1 MFNNYDTSEQQP
13 GKVIGSFLQEKD
25 TDFKNGVIS
34 LMEGFRASYSM
45 DACDDFMKIMKNDTL
60 NEQYKD
66 ALLGDILNEGFEDPY
81 LAMVPDK
88 LEQLYENTRTNI
100 IEESYGVSTMSPIV
114 AYSLPILKK
123 TFLQCNAKDIVMSE
137 VASKPLIKIAFERKF
152 LRDKKGGKH
161 YIPEVFYNDEYKK
174 LSQMAKGKPVNSEW
188 HNQPMQDLQLLTL
201 SGGTLEARDEFAL
214 DLHICALK
222 MQINGQEHIE
232 EVDIKPDE
240 WYPKT
245 GSSLPM
251 QDLPLLTLS
260 GGTLEARD
268 EFALDFHISALKMEI
283 NGQEHIEEV
292 DIKPD
297 LGANNSFV
305 FRVSAEKD
313 GHKVEEIISGSV
325 DFYHG
330 TVSIS
335 STGQAIK
342 AVKFGGHLSNQ
353 NNVESLDLGRERET
367 KHWHIGEGER
377 LNSGFTIEKIKD
389 MKAMLN
395 IDVVPEIISDMSTVL
410 TQFEDSTVMSFVRD
424 SLERWKDKKQLPWGY
439 TEGFVETAK
448 FNCIPDHGMLTQSD
462 WIEKELKFR
471 IDRLIGKLKTKLKT
485 QDIMFTIF
493 AHPNNIELL
502 SPSVKWVFDENTRVG
517 GVQLDYRFGVMT
529 TNRCRVHVVSSLK
542 VDESEGLRIIAQP
555 TTAEHITF
563 KHYKYSLNIENNYRN
578 SQTPLTPNIMATHRH
593 KQIEVLPVQAQLILE
608 GVDFGIDSKA
618 GRVR

>member
-1 MFNNYDTSEQQP
+1 MFNNYDMDGQA
-13 GKVIGSFLQEKD
+13 GRVIGSFVQEKD
-25 TDFKNGVIS
+25 TDFKNGVLS
-34 LMEGFRASYSM
+34 LMEGFRAAYSM

-60 NEQYKD
+60 NEQYKEG
-66 ALLGDILNEGFEDPY
+66 LIGDILAEGFEDPY
-81 LAMVPDK
+81 LAMMPEK
-88 LEQLYENTRTNI
+88 LEQLYENSRTNI

-114 AYSLPILKK
+114 SYSLPILKK
-123 TFLQCNAKDIVMSE
+123 SFLQCNAKDIVMTE
-137 VASKPLIKIAFERKF
+137 VASKPVVKIAFERKF
-152 LRDKKGGKH
+152 LRDKKGAKY

-174 LSQMAKGKPVNSEW
+174 VSQLAKGKE
-188 HNQPMQDLQLLTL
+188 
-201 SGGTLEARDEFAL
+201 
-214 DLHICALK
+214 
-222 MQINGQEHIE
+222 INGDWHTQ
-232 EVDIKPDE
+232 
-240 WYPKT
+240 
-245 GSSLPM
+245 PM

-260 GGTLEARD
+260 GGTIEARD

-305 FRVSAEKD
+305 YRVSAEKD
-313 GHKVEEIISGSV
+313 GHKAEEILSGSV

-335 STGQAIK
+335 STGKAIK

-395 IDVVPEIISDMSTVL
+395 IDVVPEIIADMSTVL
-410 TQFEDSTVMSFVRD
+410 TQFEDSTVLSFVKE

-439 TEGFVETAK
+439 SEGFVETAK
-448 FNCIPDHGMLTQSD
+448 FNCVPDHGMLTQSD

-471 IDRLIGKLKTKLKT
+471 IDRLVGKLKTKLKT
-485 QDIMFTIF
+485 QDIMFTLF

-502 SPSVKWVFDENTRVG
+502 SSSVNWLFDEATKVG

-529 TNRCRVHVVSSLK
+529 TNRCRIHVVSSLK
-542 VDESEGLRIIAQP
+542 VDEAEGLRIIAQP

-578 SQTPLTPNIMATHRH
+578 AQTPLTPNIMATHRH
-593 KQIEVLPVQAQLILE
+593 MTKEVLPVQAQLILQ
-608 GVDFGIDSKA
+608 GVDFGIDARPGKA
-618 GRVR
+618 R

>member
-1 MFNNYDTSEQQP
+1 MFNNYDMDGQA
-13 GKVIGSFLQEKD
+13 GRVIGSFVQEKD
-25 TDFKNGVIS
+25 TDFKNGVLS
-34 LMEGFRASYSM
+34 LMEGFRAAYSM

-60 NEQYKD
+60 NEQYKEG
-66 ALLGDILNEGFEDPY
+66 LIGDILAEGFEDPY
-81 LAMVPDK
+81 LAMMPEK
-88 LEQLYENTRTNI
+88 LEQLYENSRTNI

-114 AYSLPILKK
+114 SYSLPILKK
-123 TFLQCNAKDIVMSE
+123 SFLQCNAKDIVMTE
-137 VASKPLIKIAFERKF
+137 VASKPVVKIAFERKF
-152 LRDKKGGKH
+152 LRDKKGAKY

-174 LSQMAKGKPVNSEW
+174 VSQLAKGKE
-188 HNQPMQDLQLLTL
+188 
-201 SGGTLEARDEFAL
+201 
-214 DLHICALK
+214 
-222 MQINGQEHIE
+222 INGDWHTQ
-232 EVDIKPDE
+232 
-240 WYPKT
+240 
-245 GSSLPM
+245 PM

-260 GGTLEARD
+260 GGTIEARD
-268 EFALDFHISALKMEI
+268 EFALDFHICALKMQI
-283 NGQEHIEEV
+283 NEQEHIEEV

-305 FRVSAEKD
+305 YRVSAEKD
-313 GHKVEEIISGSV
+313 GHKVEEILSGSV

-335 STGQAIK
+335 STGKAIK

-395 IDVVPEIISDMSTVL
+395 IDVVPEIIADMSTVL
-410 TQFEDSTVMSFVRD
+410 TQFEDSTVLSFVKE

-439 TEGFVETAK
+439 SEGFVETAK
-448 FNCIPDHGMLTQSD
+448 FNCVPDHGMLTQSD

-471 IDRLIGKLKTKLKT
+471 IDRLVGKLKTKLKT
-485 QDIMFTIF
+485 QDIMFTLF

-502 SPSVKWVFDENTRVG
+502 SSSVNWLFDEATKVG

-529 TNRCRVHVVSSLK
+529 TNRCRIHVVSSLK
-542 VDESEGLRIIAQP
+542 VDEAEGLRIIAQP

-578 SQTPLTPNIMATHRH
+578 AQTPLTPNIMATHRH
-593 KQIEVLPVQAQLILE
+593 MTKEVLPVQAQLILQ
-608 GVDFGIDSKA
+608 GVDFGIDARPGKA
-618 GRVR
+618 R

>member
-1 MFNNYDTSEQQP
+1 MFNNYDMDGQQA
-13 GKVIGSFLQEKD
+13 GRVIGSFVQEKD
-25 TDFKNGVIS
+25 TDFKNGVLS
-34 LMEGFRASYSM
+34 LMEGFRAAYSM

-60 NEQYKD
+60 NEQYKEG
-66 ALLGDILNEGFEDPY
+66 LIGDILAEGFEDPY
-81 LAMVPDK
+81 LAMMPEK
-88 LEQLYENTRTNI
+88 LEQLYENSRTNI

-123 TFLQCNAKDIVMSE
+123 TFLQCNAKDIVMTE
-137 VASKPLIKIAFERKF
+137 VASKPVVKIAFERKF
-152 LRDKKGGKH
+152 LRDKKGAKY

-174 LSQMAKGKPVNSEW
+174 VSQMAKGKEINSDW
-188 HNQPMQDLQLLTL
+188 HNQPMQDLNLLTL

-222 MQINGQEHIE
+222 IMINE
-232 EVDIKPDE
+232 
-240 WYPKT
+240 
-245 GSSLPM
+245 
-251 QDLPLLTLS
+251 
-260 GGTLEARD
+260 
-268 EFALDFHISALKMEI
+268 
-283 NGQEHIEEV
+283 QEHIEEV

-305 FRVSAEKD
+305 YRVIAEKD
-313 GHKVEEIISGSV
+313 GHKVEEILSGSV
-325 DFYHG
+325 DFYKG

-335 STGQAIK
+335 STGTAIK

-395 IDVVPEIISDMSTVL
+395 IDVVPEIIADMSTVL
-410 TQFEDSTVMSFVRD
+410 TQFEDSSVLSFVKE

-448 FNCIPDHGMLTQSD
+448 FNCVPEHGMLTQSD

-471 IDRLIGKLKTKLKT
+471 IDRLVGKLKTKLKT
-485 QDIMFTIF
+485 QDIMFTLF

-502 SPSVKWVFDENTRVG
+502 SPSVNWVFDEATKIG

-529 TNRCRVHVVSSLK
+529 TNRCRIHVVSSLK
-542 VDESEGLRIIAQP
+542 VDEAEGLRLIAQP

-578 SQTPLTPNIMATHRH
+578 AQTPLTPNIMATHRH
-593 KQIEVLPVQAQLILE
+593 MTKEVLPVQAQLILE
-608 GVDFGIDSKA
+608 GVDFGIDSKEA
-618 GRVR
+618 FRRR

>member
-1 MFNNYDTSEQQP
+1 MFNNYDMDGQA
-13 GKVIGSFLQEKD
+13 GRVIGSFVQEKD
-25 TDFKNGVIS
+25 TDFKNGVLS
-34 LMEGFRASYSM
+34 LMEGFRAAYSM

-60 NEQYKD
+60 NEQYKEG
-66 ALLGDILNEGFEDPY
+66 LIGDILAEGFEDPY
-81 LAMVPDK
+81 LAMMPEK
-88 LEQLYENTRTNI
+88 LEQLYENSRTNI

-123 TFLQCNAKDIVMSE
+123 SFLQCNAKDIVMTE
-137 VASKPLIKIAFERKF
+137 VASKPVVKIAFERKF
-152 LRDKKGGKH
+152 LRDKKGAKY

-174 LSQMAKGKPVNSEW
+174 VSQLAKGKEINGDW
-188 HNQPMQDLQLLTL
+188 HTQPMQDLPLLTL
-201 SGGTLEARDEFAL
+201 SGGTIEARDEFAL
-214 DLHICALK
+214 DFHICALK

-232 EVDIKPDE
+232 EVDIKPD
-240 WYPKT
+240 
-245 GSSLPM
+245 
-251 QDLPLLTLS
+251 
-260 GGTLEARD
+260 
-268 EFALDFHISALKMEI
+268 
-283 NGQEHIEEV
+283 
-292 DIKPD
+292 

-305 FRVSAEKD
+305 YRVSAEKD
-313 GHKVEEIISGSV
+313 GHKAEEILSGSV

-335 STGQAIK
+335 STGKAIK

-395 IDVVPEIISDMSTVL
+395 IDVVPEIIADMSTVL
-410 TQFEDSTVMSFVRD
+410 TQFEDSTVLSFVKD

-439 TEGFVETAK
+439 SEGFVETAK
-448 FNCIPDHGMLTQSD
+448 FNCVPEHGMLTQSD

-471 IDRLIGKLKTKLKT
+471 IDRLVGKLKTKLKT
-485 QDIMFTIF
+485 QDIMFTLF

-502 SPSVKWVFDENTRVG
+502 SPSVNWLFDEATKVG

-529 TNRCRVHVVSSLK
+529 TNRCRIHVVSSLK
-542 VDESEGLRIIAQP
+542 VDEAEGLRIIAQP

-578 SQTPLTPNIMATHRH
+578 AQTPLTPNIMATHRH
-593 KQIEVLPVQAQLILE
+593 MTKEVLPVQAQLILE
-608 GVDFGIDSKA
+608 GVDFGIDARPSRA
-618 GRVR
+618 R

>member
-1 MFNNYDTSEQQP
+1 MFNNYDMDGQQA
-13 GKVIGSFLQEKD
+13 GRVIGSFVQEKD
-25 TDFKNGVIS
+25 TDFKNGVLS
-34 LMEGFRASYSM
+34 LMEGFRAAYSM

-60 NEQYKD
+60 NEQYKEG
-66 ALLGDILNEGFEDPY
+66 LIGDILAEGFEDPY
-81 LAMVPDK
+81 LAMMPEK
-88 LEQLYENTRTNI
+88 LEQLYENSRTNI

-123 TFLQCNAKDIVMSE
+123 TFLQCNAKDIVMTE
-137 VASKPLIKIAFERKF
+137 VASKPVVKIAFERKF
-152 LRDKKGGKH
+152 LRDKKGAKY

-174 LSQMAKGKPVNSEW
+174 VSQMAKGKEINSDW
-188 HNQPMQDLQLLTL
+188 HNQPMQDLNLLTL

-222 MQINGQEHIE
+222 MMINE
-232 EVDIKPDE
+232 
-240 WYPKT
+240 
-245 GSSLPM
+245 
-251 QDLPLLTLS
+251 
-260 GGTLEARD
+260 
-268 EFALDFHISALKMEI
+268 
-283 NGQEHIEEV
+283 QEHIEEV

-305 FRVSAEKD
+305 YRVIVEKD
-313 GHKVEEIISGSV
+313 GHKVEEILSGSV
-325 DFYHG
+325 DFYKG

-335 STGQAIK
+335 STGTAIK

-395 IDVVPEIISDMSTVL
+395 IDVVPEIIADMSTVL
-410 TQFEDSTVMSFVRD
+410 TQFEDSSVLSFVKE

-448 FNCIPDHGMLTQSD
+448 FNCVPEHGMLTQSD

-471 IDRLIGKLKTKLKT
+471 IDRLVGKLKTKLKT
-485 QDIMFTIF
+485 QDIMFTLF

-502 SPSVKWVFDENTRVG
+502 SPSVNWVFDEATKIG

-529 TNRCRVHVVSSLK
+529 TNRCRIHVVSSLK
-542 VDESEGLRIIAQP
+542 VDEAEGLRLIAQP

-578 SQTPLTPNIMATHRH
+578 AQTPLTPNIMATHRH
-593 KQIEVLPVQAQLILE
+593 MTKEVLPVQAQLILE
-608 GVDFGIDSKA
+608 GVDFGIDSKEA
-618 GRVR
+618 FRRR

>member
-1 MFNNYDTSEQQP
+1 MFNNYDMDGQQA
-13 GKVIGSFLQEKD
+13 GRVIGSFVQEKD
-25 TDFKNGVIS
+25 TDFKNGVLS
-34 LMEGFRASYSM
+34 LMEGFRAAYSM

-60 NEQYKD
+60 NEQYKEG
-66 ALLGDILNEGFEDPY
+66 LIGDILAEGFEDPY
-81 LAMVPDK
+81 LAMMPEK
-88 LEQLYENTRTNI
+88 LEQLYENSRTNI

-123 TFLQCNAKDIVMSE
+123 TFLQCNAKDIVMTE
-137 VASKPLIKIAFERKF
+137 VASKPVVKIAFERKF
-152 LRDKKGGKH
+152 LRDKKGAKY

-174 LSQMAKGKPVNSEW
+174 VSQMAKGKEINSEW
-188 HNQPMQDLQLLTL
+188 HNQPMQDLNLLTL

-222 MQINGQEHIE
+222 IMINE
-232 EVDIKPDE
+232 
-240 WYPKT
+240 
-245 GSSLPM
+245 
-251 QDLPLLTLS
+251 
-260 GGTLEARD
+260 
-268 EFALDFHISALKMEI
+268 
-283 NGQEHIEEV
+283 QEHIEEV

-305 FRVSAEKD
+305 YRVIVEKD
-313 GHKVEEIISGSV
+313 GHKVEEILSGSV
-325 DFYHG
+325 DFYKG

-335 STGQAIK
+335 STGTAIK

-395 IDVVPEIISDMSTVL
+395 IDVVPEIIADMSTVL
-410 TQFEDSTVMSFVRD
+410 TQFEDSSVLSFVKE

-448 FNCIPDHGMLTQSD
+448 FNCVPEHGMLTQSD

-471 IDRLIGKLKTKLKT
+471 IDRLVGKLKTKLKT
-485 QDIMFTIF
+485 QDIMFTLF

-502 SPSVKWVFDENTRVG
+502 SPSVNWVFDEATKIG

-529 TNRCRVHVVSSLK
+529 TNRCRIHVVSSLK
-542 VDESEGLRIIAQP
+542 VDEAEGLRLIAQP

-578 SQTPLTPNIMATHRH
+578 AQTPLTPNIMATHRH
-593 KQIEVLPVQAQLILE
+593 MTKEVLPVQAQLILE
-608 GVDFGIDSKA
+608 GVDFGIDSKEA
-618 GRVR
+618 FRRR

>member
-1 MFNNYDTSEQQP
+1 MFNNYDMDGQA
-13 GKVIGSFLQEKD
+13 GRVIGSFVQEKD
-25 TDFKNGVIS
+25 TDFKNGVLS
-34 LMEGFRASYSM
+34 LMEGFRAAYSM

-60 NEQYKD
+60 NEQYKEG
-66 ALLGDILNEGFEDPY
+66 LIGDILAEGFEDPY
-81 LAMVPDK
+81 LAMMPEK
-88 LEQLYENTRTNI
+88 LEQLYENSRTNI

-123 TFLQCNAKDIVMSE
+123 SFLQCNAKDIVMTE
-137 VASKPLIKIAFERKF
+137 VASKPVVKIAFERKF
-152 LRDKKGGKH
+152 LRDKKGAKY

-174 LSQMAKGKPVNSEW
+174 VSQLAKGKE
-188 HNQPMQDLQLLTL
+188 
-201 SGGTLEARDEFAL
+201 
-214 DLHICALK
+214 
-222 MQINGQEHIE
+222 INGDWHTQ
-232 EVDIKPDE
+232 
-240 WYPKT
+240 
-245 GSSLPM
+245 PM

-260 GGTLEARD
+260 GGTIEARD

-283 NGQEHIEEV
+283 NEQEHIEEV

-305 FRVSAEKD
+305 YRVSAEKD

-335 STGQAIK
+335 STGKAIK

-395 IDVVPEIISDMSTVL
+395 IDVVPEIIADMSTVL
-410 TQFEDSTVMSFVRD
+410 TQFEDSTVLSFVKE

-439 TEGFVETAK
+439 SEGFVETAK
-448 FNCIPDHGMLTQSD
+448 FNCVPDHGMLTQSD

-471 IDRLIGKLKTKLKT
+471 IDRLVGKLKTKLKT
-485 QDIMFTIF
+485 QDIMFTLF

-502 SPSVKWVFDENTRVG
+502 SPSVNWLFDEATKVG

-529 TNRCRVHVVSSLK
+529 TNRCRIHVVSSLK
-542 VDESEGLRIIAQP
+542 VDEAEGLRIIAQP

-578 SQTPLTPNIMATHRH
+578 AQTPLTPNIMATHRH
-593 KQIEVLPVQAQLILE
+593 MTKEVLPVQAQLILE
-608 GVDFGIDSKA
+608 GVDFGIDARPSRA
-618 GRVR
+618 R

>member
-1 MFNNYDTSEQQP
+1 MFNNYDMDGQA
-13 GKVIGSFLQEKD
+13 GRVIGSFVQEKD
-25 TDFKNGVIS
+25 TDFKNGVLS
-34 LMEGFRASYSM
+34 LMEGFRAAYSM

-60 NEQYKD
+60 NEQYKEG
-66 ALLGDILNEGFEDPY
+66 LIGDILAEGFEDPY
-81 LAMVPDK
+81 LAMMPEK
-88 LEQLYENTRTNI
+88 LEQLYENSRTNI

-123 TFLQCNAKDIVMSE
+123 SFLQCNAKDIVMTE
-137 VASKPLIKIAFERKF
+137 VASKPVVKIAFERKF
-152 LRDKKGGKH
+152 LRDKKGAKY

-174 LSQMAKGKPVNSEW
+174 VSQLAKGKEINSEW
-188 HNQPMQDLQLLTL
+188 HTQPMQDLPLLTL
-201 SGGTLEARDEFAL
+201 SGGTIEARDEFAL
-214 DLHICALK
+214 DFHICALK

-232 EVDIKPDE
+232 EVDIKPD
-240 WYPKT
+240 
-245 GSSLPM
+245 
-251 QDLPLLTLS
+251 
-260 GGTLEARD
+260 
-268 EFALDFHISALKMEI
+268 
-283 NGQEHIEEV
+283 
-292 DIKPD
+292 

-305 FRVSAEKD
+305 YRVSAEKD

-335 STGQAIK
+335 STGKAIK

-395 IDVVPEIISDMSTVL
+395 IDVVPEIIADMSTVL
-410 TQFEDSTVMSFVRD
+410 TQFEDSTVLSFVKD

-439 TEGFVETAK
+439 SEGFVETAK
-448 FNCIPDHGMLTQSD
+448 FNCVPDHGMLTQSD

-471 IDRLIGKLKTKLKT
+471 IDRLVGKLKTKLKT
-485 QDIMFTIF
+485 QDIMFTLF

-502 SPSVKWVFDENTRVG
+502 SPSVNWLFDEATKVG

-529 TNRCRVHVVSSLK
+529 TNRCRIHVVSSLK
-542 VDESEGLRIIAQP
+542 VDEAEGLRIIAQP

-578 SQTPLTPNIMATHRH
+578 AQTPLTPNIMATHRH
-593 KQIEVLPVQAQLILE
+593 MTKEVLPVQAQLILE
-608 GVDFGIDSKA
+608 GVDFGIDARPSRA
-618 GRVR
+618 R

>member
-1 MFNNYDTSEQQP
+1 MFNNYDMDGQA
-13 GKVIGSFLQEKD
+13 GRVIGSFVQEKD
-25 TDFKNGVIS
+25 TDFKNGVLS
-34 LMEGFRASYSM
+34 LMEGFRAAYSM

-60 NEQYKD
+60 NEQYKEG
-66 ALLGDILNEGFEDPY
+66 LIGDILAEGFEDPY
-81 LAMVPDK
+81 LAMMPEK
-88 LEQLYENTRTNI
+88 LEQLYENSRTNI

-123 TFLQCNAKDIVMSE
+123 SFLQCNAKDIVMTE
-137 VASKPLIKIAFERKF
+137 VASKPVVKIAFERKF
-152 LRDKKGGKH
+152 LRDKKGAKY

-174 LSQMAKGKPVNSEW
+174 VSQLAKGKEINGDW
-188 HNQPMQDLQLLTL
+188 HTQPMQDLPLLTL
-201 SGGTLEARDEFAL
+201 SGGTIEARDEFAL
-214 DLHICALK
+214 DFHICALK

-232 EVDIKPDE
+232 EVDIKPD
-240 WYPKT
+240 
-245 GSSLPM
+245 
-251 QDLPLLTLS
+251 
-260 GGTLEARD
+260 
-268 EFALDFHISALKMEI
+268 
-283 NGQEHIEEV
+283 
-292 DIKPD
+292 

-305 FRVSAEKD
+305 YRVSAEKD

-335 STGQAIK
+335 STGRAIK

-395 IDVVPEIISDMSTVL
+395 IDVVPEIIADMSTVL
-410 TQFEDSTVMSFVRD
+410 TQFEDSTVLSFVKD

-439 TEGFVETAK
+439 SEGFVETAK
-448 FNCIPDHGMLTQSD
+448 FNCVPDHGMLTQSD

-471 IDRLIGKLKTKLKT
+471 IDRLVGKLKTKLKT
-485 QDIMFTIF
+485 QDIMFTLF

-502 SPSVKWVFDENTRVG
+502 SPSVNWLFDEATKVG

-529 TNRCRVHVVSSLK
+529 TNRCRIHVVSSLK
-542 VDESEGLRIIAQP
+542 VDEAEGLRIIAQP

-578 SQTPLTPNIMATHRH
+578 AQTPLTPNIMATHRH
-593 KQIEVLPVQAQLILE
+593 MTKEVLPVQAQLILE
-608 GVDFGIDSKA
+608 GVDFGIDARPSRA
-618 GRVR
+618 R

>member
-1 MFNNYDTSEQQP
+1 MFNNYDMDGQQA
-13 GKVIGSFLQEKD
+13 GRVIGSFVQEKD
-25 TDFKNGVIS
+25 TDFKNGVLS
-34 LMEGFRASYSM
+34 LMEGFRAAYSM

-60 NEQYKD
+60 NEQYKES
-66 ALLGDILNEGFEDPY
+66 LIGDILAEGFEDPY
-81 LAMVPDK
+81 LAMMPEK
-88 LEQLYENTRTNI
+88 LEQLYENSRTNI

-123 TFLQCNAKDIVMSE
+123 TFLQCNAKDIVMTE
-137 VASKPLIKIAFERKF
+137 VASKPVVKIAFERKF
-152 LRDKKGGKH
+152 LRDKKGEKY

-174 LSQMAKGKPVNSEW
+174 VSQMAKGKSVYGEW
-188 HNQPMQDLQLLTL
+188 VEVPQKDINLLTL

-214 DLHICALK
+214 DVCISKIKVHVNS
-222 MQINGQEHIE
+222 QDV
-232 EVDIKPDE
+232 EVD
-240 WYPKT
+240 
-245 GSSLPM
+245 
-251 QDLPLLTLS
+251 
-260 GGTLEARD
+260 
-268 EFALDFHISALKMEI
+268 
-283 NGQEHIEEV
+283 V

-305 FRVSAEKD
+305 YRVKAEHN
-313 GHKVEEIISGSV
+313 GETVEEIISGSF
-325 DFYHG
+325 DFYNG

-335 STGQAIK
+335 STGE
-342 AVKFGGHLSNQ
+342 AVKSIKFGGHLSNQ
-353 NNVESLDLGRERET
+353 NNIESLDLGRERET

-410 TQFEDSTVMSFVRD
+410 TQFEDSSVLSFVKE

-439 TEGFVETAK
+439 TDGFVETAK
-448 FNCIPDHGMLTQSD
+448 FNCVPEHGMLTQSD

-471 IDRLIGKLKTKLKT
+471 IDRLVGKLKTKLKT
-485 QDIMFTIF
+485 QDIMFTLF

-502 SPSVKWVFDENTRVG
+502 SPAVNWVFDEATKIG

-529 TNRCRVHVVSSLK
+529 TNRTRIHVVSSLK
-542 VDESEGLRIIAQP
+542 VEESEGLRLIAQP

-578 SQTPLTPNIMATHRH
+578 AQTPLTPNIMATHRH
-593 KQIEVLPVQAQLILE
+593 MTKEVLPVQAQLILE
-608 GVDFGIDSKA
+608 GVDFGIDARK
-618 GRVR
+618 

>member
-1 MFNNYDTSEQQP
+1 MFNNYDMDGQQA
-13 GKVIGSFLQEKD
+13 GRVIGSFVQEKD
-25 TDFKNGVIS
+25 TDFKNGVLS
-34 LMEGFRASYSM
+34 LMEGFRAAYSM

-60 NEQYKD
+60 NEQYKEG
-66 ALLGDILNEGFEDPY
+66 LIGDILAEGFEDPY
-81 LAMVPDK
+81 LAMMPEK
-88 LEQLYENTRTNI
+88 LEQLYENSRTNI

-123 TFLQCNAKDIVMSE
+123 TFLQCNAKDIVMTE
-137 VASKPLIKIAFERKF
+137 VASKPVVKIAFERKF
-152 LRDKKGGKH
+152 LRDKKGAKY

-174 LSQMAKGKPVNSEW
+174 VSQMAKGKEINSEW
-188 HNQPMQDLQLLTL
+188 HNQPMQDLNLLTL

-222 MQINGQEHIE
+222 MMINE
-232 EVDIKPDE
+232 
-240 WYPKT
+240 
-245 GSSLPM
+245 
-251 QDLPLLTLS
+251 
-260 GGTLEARD
+260 
-268 EFALDFHISALKMEI
+268 
-283 NGQEHIEEV
+283 QEHIEEV

-305 FRVSAEKD
+305 YRVIVEKD
-313 GHKVEEIISGSV
+313 GHKVEEILSGSV
-325 DFYHG
+325 DFYKG

-335 STGQAIK
+335 STGTAIK

-395 IDVVPEIISDMSTVL
+395 IDVVPEIIADMSTVL
-410 TQFEDSTVMSFVRD
+410 TQFEDSSVLSFVKE

-448 FNCIPDHGMLTQSD
+448 FNCVPEHGMLTQSD

-471 IDRLIGKLKTKLKT
+471 IDRLVGKLKTKLKT
-485 QDIMFTIF
+485 QDIMFTLF

-502 SPSVKWVFDENTRVG
+502 SPSVNWVFDEATKIG

-529 TNRCRVHVVSSLK
+529 TNRCRIHVVSSLK
-542 VDESEGLRIIAQP
+542 VDEAEGLRLIAQP

-578 SQTPLTPNIMATHRH
+578 AQTPLTPNIMATHRH
-593 KQIEVLPVQAQLILE
+593 MTKEVLPVQAQLILE
-608 GVDFGIDSKA
+608 GVDFGIDSKEA
-618 GRVR
+618 FRRR

>member
-1 MFNNYDTSEQQP
+1 MFNNYDMDGQQA
-13 GKVIGSFLQEKD
+13 GRVIGSFGQEQV
-25 TDFKNGVIS
+25 TDFKNGVLS
-34 LMEGFRASYSM
+34 LMEGFRAAYSM

-60 NEQYKD
+60 NEQYKEG
-66 ALLGDILNEGFEDPY
+66 LIGDILAEGFEDPY
-81 LAMVPDK
+81 LAMMPEK
-88 LEQLYENTRTNI
+88 LEQLYENSRTNI

-123 TFLQCNAKDIVMSE
+123 TFLQCNAKDIVMTE
-137 VASKPLIKIAFERKF
+137 VASKPVVKIAFERKF
-152 LRDKKGGKH
+152 LRDKKGAKY

-174 LSQMAKGKPVNSEW
+174 VSQMAKGKEINSEW
-188 HNQPMQDLQLLTL
+188 HNQPMQDL
-201 SGGTLEARDEFAL
+201 
-214 DLHICALK
+214 
-222 MQINGQEHIE
+222 N
-232 EVDIKPDE
+232 
-240 WYPKT
+240 
-245 GSSLPM
+245 
-251 QDLPLLTLS
+251 LLTLS

-268 EFALDFHISALKMEI
+268 EFALDFHICALKMMI
-283 NGQEHIEEV
+283 NEQEHIEEV

-305 FRVSAEKD
+305 YRVIVEKD
-313 GHKVEEIISGSV
+313 GHKVEEILSGSV
-325 DFYHG
+325 DFYKG

-335 STGQAIK
+335 STGTAIK

-395 IDVVPEIISDMSTVL
+395 IDVVPEIIADMSTVL
-410 TQFEDSTVMSFVRD
+410 TQFEDSSVLSFVKE

-448 FNCIPDHGMLTQSD
+448 FNCVPEHGMLTQSD

-471 IDRLIGKLKTKLKT
+471 IDRLVGKLKTKLKT
-485 QDIMFTIF
+485 QDIMFTLF

-502 SPSVKWVFDENTRVG
+502 SPSVNWVFDEATKIG

-529 TNRCRVHVVSSLK
+529 TNRCRIHVVSSLK
-542 VDESEGLRIIAQP
+542 VDEAEGLRLIAQP

-578 SQTPLTPNIMATHRH
+578 AQTPLTPNIMATHRH
-593 KQIEVLPVQAQLILE
+593 MTKEVLPVQAQLILE
-608 GVDFGIDSKA
+608 GVDFGIDSKEA
-618 GRVR
+618 FRRR

>member
-1 MFNNYDTSEQQP
+1 MFNNYDMDGQQA
-13 GKVIGSFLQEKD
+13 GRVIGSFVQEKD
-25 TDFKNGVIS
+25 TDFKNGVLS
-34 LMEGFRASYSM
+34 LMEGFRAAYSM

-60 NEQYKD
+60 NEQYKEG
-66 ALLGDILNEGFEDPY
+66 LIGDILAEGFEDPY
-81 LAMVPDK
+81 LAMMPEK
-88 LEQLYENTRTNI
+88 LEQLYENSRTNI

-123 TFLQCNAKDIVMSE
+123 TFLQCNAKDIVMTE
-137 VASKPLIKIAFERKF
+137 VASKPVVKIAFERKF
-152 LRDKKGGKH
+152 LRDKKGAKY

-174 LSQMAKGKPVNSEW
+174 VSQMAKGKEINSEW
-188 HNQPMQDLQLLTL
+188 HNQPMQDLNLLTL

-222 MQINGQEHIE
+222 IMINE
-232 EVDIKPDE
+232 
-240 WYPKT
+240 
-245 GSSLPM
+245 
-251 QDLPLLTLS
+251 
-260 GGTLEARD
+260 
-268 EFALDFHISALKMEI
+268 
-283 NGQEHIEEV
+283 QEHIEEV

-305 FRVSAEKD
+305 YRVIAEKD
-313 GHKVEEIISGSV
+313 GHKVEEILSGSV
-325 DFYHG
+325 DFYKG

-335 STGQAIK
+335 STGTAIK

-395 IDVVPEIISDMSTVL
+395 IDVVPEIIADMSTVL
-410 TQFEDSTVMSFVRD
+410 TQFEDSSVLSFVKE

-448 FNCIPDHGMLTQSD
+448 FNCVPEHGMLTQSD

-471 IDRLIGKLKTKLKT
+471 IDRLVGKLKTKLKT
-485 QDIMFTIF
+485 QDIMFTLF

-502 SPSVKWVFDENTRVG
+502 SPSVNWVFDEATKIG

-529 TNRCRVHVVSSLK
+529 TNRCRIHVVSSLK
-542 VDESEGLRIIAQP
+542 VDEAEGLRLIAQP

-578 SQTPLTPNIMATHRH
+578 AQTPLTPNIMATHRH
-593 KQIEVLPVQAQLILE
+593 MTKEVLPVQAQLILE
-608 GVDFGIDSKA
+608 GVDFGIDSKEA
-618 GRVR
+618 FRRR

>member
-1 MFNNYDTSEQQP
+1 MFNNYDANELQP
-13 GKVIGSFLQEKD
+13 GRVIGSFLQEKD

-34 LMEGFRASYSM
+34 LMEGFKASYSM
-45 DACDDFMKIMKNDTL
+45 DACDDFMKIAKNDVL
-60 NEQYKD
+60 NEQYKE
-66 ALLGDILNEGFEDPY
+66 ALIGDILNESFEDPY
-81 LAMVPDK
+81 LAMIPDK

-123 TFLQCNAKDIVMSE
+123 SFLQCNAKDIVMSE
-137 VASKPLIKIAFERKF
+137 VASKPVIKIAFERKF
-152 LRDKKGGKH
+152 LRDKKGAKY

-174 LSQMAKGKPVNSEW
+174 VSQMSKGKPINGDW
-188 HNQPMQDLQLLTL
+188 YTQPIQDLPLLNL
-201 SGGTLEARDEFAL
+201 SGGTIEARDEFAL
-214 DLHICALK
+214 DIHIC
-222 MQINGQEHIE
+222 
-232 EVDIKPDE
+232 
-240 WYPKT
+240 
-245 GSSLPM
+245 
-251 QDLPLLTLS
+251 
-260 GGTLEARD
+260 
-268 EFALDFHISALKMEI
+268 ALKMEI
-283 NGQEHIEEV
+283 NGEEHIEEV

-305 FRVSAEKD
+305 FRVSVEKD
-313 GHKVEEIISGSV
+313 GQKVEEIISGSV

-353 NNVESLDLGRERET
+353 NNIESLDLGRERET

-389 MKAMLN
+389 MRAMLN

-410 TQFEDSTVMSFVRD
+410 TQFEDSSVLSFVKE
-424 SLERWKDKKQLPWGY
+424 SLDRWKDKKQLPWGY

-485 QDIMFTIF
+485 QDIMFTLF

-502 SPSVKWVFDENTRVG
+502 SPSVNWVFDENTRVG

-542 VDESEGLRIIAQP
+542 VDETEGLRIIAQP
-555 TTAEHITF
+555 TTTEHITF

-593 KQIEVLPVQAQLILE
+593 RQIEVLPVQAQLLLE
-608 GVDFGIDSKA
+608 GVDFGIDARK
-618 GRVR
+618 

>member
-1 MFNNYDTSEQQP
+1 MFNNYDMDGQA
-13 GKVIGSFLQEKD
+13 GRVIGSFVQEKD
-25 TDFKNGVIS
+25 TDFKNGVLS
-34 LMEGFRASYSM
+34 LMEGFRAAYSM

-60 NEQYKD
+60 NEQYKEG
-66 ALLGDILNEGFEDPY
+66 LIGDILAEGFEDPY
-81 LAMVPDK
+81 LAMMPEK
-88 LEQLYENTRTNI
+88 LEQLYENSRTNI

-123 TFLQCNAKDIVMSE
+123 SFLQCNAKDIVMTE
-137 VASKPLIKIAFERKF
+137 VASKPVVKIAFERKF
-152 LRDKKGGKH
+152 LRDKKGAKY

-174 LSQMAKGKPVNSEW
+174 VSQLAKGKEINGDW
-188 HNQPMQDLQLLTL
+188 HTQPMQDLPLLTL
-201 SGGTLEARDEFAL
+201 SGGTIEARDEFAL
-214 DLHICALK
+214 DFHICALK

-232 EVDIKPDE
+232 EVDIKPD
-240 WYPKT
+240 
-245 GSSLPM
+245 
-251 QDLPLLTLS
+251 
-260 GGTLEARD
+260 
-268 EFALDFHISALKMEI
+268 
-283 NGQEHIEEV
+283 
-292 DIKPD
+292 

-305 FRVSAEKD
+305 YRVSAEKD

-335 STGQAIK
+335 STGRAIK

-395 IDVVPEIISDMSTVL
+395 IDVVPEIIADMSTVL
-410 TQFEDSTVMSFVRD
+410 TQFEDSTVLSFVKE

-439 TEGFVETAK
+439 SEGFVETAK
-448 FNCIPDHGMLTQSD
+448 FNCVPDHGMLTQSD

-471 IDRLIGKLKTKLKT
+471 IDRLVGKLKTKLKT
-485 QDIMFTIF
+485 QDIMFTLF

-502 SPSVKWVFDENTRVG
+502 SPSVNWLFDEATKVG

-529 TNRCRVHVVSSLK
+529 TNRCRIHVVSSLK
-542 VDESEGLRIIAQP
+542 VDEAEGLRIIAQP

-578 SQTPLTPNIMATHRH
+578 AQTPLTPNIMATHRH
-593 KQIEVLPVQAQLILE
+593 MTKEVLPVQAQLILQ
-608 GVDFGIDSKA
+608 GVDFGIDARPSRA
-618 GRVR
+618 R

>member
-1 MFNNYDTSEQQP
+1 MFNNYDMNEQQP
-13 GKVIGSFLQEKD
+13 GRVIGSFLQEKD

-45 DACDDFMKIMKNDTL
+45 DACDDFMKIAKNDVL
-60 NEQYKD
+60 NEQYKE
-66 ALLGDILNEGFEDPY
+66 ALMGDILNESFEDPY
-81 LAMVPDK
+81 LAMIPEK

-137 VASKPLIKIAFERKF
+137 VASKPVIKIAFERKF

-174 LSQMAKGKPVNSEW
+174 VSQMSKGKPINSDW
-188 HNQPMQDLQLLTL
+188 HNLPMQDLPLLNL

-214 DLHICALK
+214 DIHICALK
-222 MQINGQEHIE
+222 ME
-232 EVDIKPDE
+232 IK
-240 WYPKT
+240 
-245 GSSLPM
+245 
-251 QDLPLLTLS
+251 
-260 GGTLEARD
+260 
-268 EFALDFHISALKMEI
+268 
-283 NGQEHIEEV
+283 GQEHIEEV

-305 FRVSAEKD
+305 FRVSVEKED
-313 GHKVEEIISGSV
+313 QKVEEIISGSV

-342 AVKFGGHLSNQ
+342 SVKFGGHLSNQ

-395 IDVVPEIISDMSTVL
+395 IDVVPEIISDMSIVL
-410 TQFEDSTVMSFVRD
+410 TQFEDSSVLSFVKD
-424 SLERWKDKKQLPWGY
+424 SLDRWKDKKQLPWGY

-471 IDRLIGKLKTKLKT
+471 IDRLVGKLKTKLKT
-485 QDIMFTIF
+485 QDIMFTLF

-502 SPSVKWVFDENTRVG
+502 SPSVNWLFDENTKVG

-542 VDESEGLRIIAQP
+542 VEESEGLRLIAQP
-555 TTAEHITF
+555 TTTEHVTF

-578 SQTPLTPNIMATHRH
+578 GQTPLTPNIMATHRH

-608 GVDFGIDSKA
+608 GVDFGIDPRPRA
-618 GRVR
+618 RRA

>member
-1 MFNNYDTSEQQP
+1 MFNNYDMDGQA
-13 GKVIGSFLQEKD
+13 GRVIGSFVQEKD
-25 TDFKNGVIS
+25 TDFKNGVLS
-34 LMEGFRASYSM
+34 LMEGFRAAYSM

-60 NEQYKD
+60 NEQYKEG
-66 ALLGDILNEGFEDPY
+66 LIGDILAEGFEDPY
-81 LAMVPDK
+81 LAMMPEK
-88 LEQLYENTRTNI
+88 LEQLYENSRTNI

-123 TFLQCNAKDIVMSE
+123 SFLQCNAKDIVMTE
-137 VASKPLIKIAFERKF
+137 VASKPVVKIAFERKF
-152 LRDKKGGKH
+152 LRDKKGAKY

-174 LSQMAKGKPVNSEW
+174 VSQLAKGKEINGDW
-188 HNQPMQDLQLLTL
+188 HTQPMQDLPLLTL
-201 SGGTLEARDEFAL
+201 SGGTIEARDEFAL
-214 DLHICALK
+214 DFHICALK

-232 EVDIKPDE
+232 EVDIKPD
-240 WYPKT
+240 
-245 GSSLPM
+245 
-251 QDLPLLTLS
+251 
-260 GGTLEARD
+260 
-268 EFALDFHISALKMEI
+268 
-283 NGQEHIEEV
+283 
-292 DIKPD
+292 

-305 FRVSAEKD
+305 YRVSAEKD

-335 STGQAIK
+335 STGKAIK

-395 IDVVPEIISDMSTVL
+395 IDVVPEIIADMSTVL
-410 TQFEDSTVMSFVRD
+410 TQFEDSTVLSFVKD

-439 TEGFVETAK
+439 SEGFVETAK
-448 FNCIPDHGMLTQSD
+448 FNCVPDHGMLTQSD

-471 IDRLIGKLKTKLKT
+471 IDRLVGKLKTKLKT
-485 QDIMFTIF
+485 QDIMFTLF

-502 SPSVKWVFDENTRVG
+502 SPSVNWLFDEATKVG

-529 TNRCRVHVVSSLK
+529 TNRCRIHVVSSLK
-542 VDESEGLRIIAQP
+542 VDEAEGLRIIAQP

-578 SQTPLTPNIMATHRH
+578 AQTPLTPNIMATHRH
-593 KQIEVLPVQAQLILE
+593 MTKEVLPVQAQLILE
-608 GVDFGIDSKA
+608 GVDFGIDARPSRA
-618 GRVR
+618 R

>member
-1 MFNNYDTSEQQP
+1 MFNNYDMDGQA
-13 GKVIGSFLQEKD
+13 GRVIGSFVQEKD
-25 TDFKNGVIS
+25 TDFKNGVLS
-34 LMEGFRASYSM
+34 LMEGFRAAYSM

-60 NEQYKD
+60 NEQYKEG
-66 ALLGDILNEGFEDPY
+66 LIGDILAEGFEDPY
-81 LAMVPDK
+81 LAMMPEK
-88 LEQLYENTRTNI
+88 LEQLYENSRTNI

-123 TFLQCNAKDIVMSE
+123 SFLQCNAKDIVMTE
-137 VASKPLIKIAFERKF
+137 VASKPVVKIAFERKF
-152 LRDKKGGKH
+152 LRDKKGAKY

-174 LSQMAKGKPVNSEW
+174 VSQLAKGKEINGDW
-188 HNQPMQDLQLLTL
+188 HTQPMQDLALLTL
-201 SGGTLEARDEFAL
+201 SGGTIEARDEFAL
-214 DLHICALK
+214 DFHICALK

-232 EVDIKPDE
+232 EVDIKPD
-240 WYPKT
+240 
-245 GSSLPM
+245 
-251 QDLPLLTLS
+251 
-260 GGTLEARD
+260 
-268 EFALDFHISALKMEI
+268 
-283 NGQEHIEEV
+283 
-292 DIKPD
+292 

-305 FRVSAEKD
+305 YRVSAEKD

-335 STGQAIK
+335 STGRAIK

-395 IDVVPEIISDMSTVL
+395 IDVVPEIIADMSTVL
-410 TQFEDSTVMSFVRD
+410 TQFEDSTVLSFVKD

-439 TEGFVETAK
+439 SEGFVETAK
-448 FNCIPDHGMLTQSD
+448 FNCVPDHGMLTQSD

-471 IDRLIGKLKTKLKT
+471 IDRLVGKLKTKLKT
-485 QDIMFTIF
+485 QDIMFTLF

-502 SPSVKWVFDENTRVG
+502 SPSVNWLFDEATKVG

-529 TNRCRVHVVSSLK
+529 TNRCRIHVVSSLK
-542 VDESEGLRIIAQP
+542 VDEAEGLRIIAQP

-578 SQTPLTPNIMATHRH
+578 AQTPLTPNIMATHRH
-593 KQIEVLPVQAQLILE
+593 MTKEVLPVQAQLILE
-608 GVDFGIDSKA
+608 GVDFGIDARPSRA
-618 GRVR
+618 R

>member
-1 MFNNYDTSEQQP
+1 MFNNYDMDGQA
-13 GKVIGSFLQEKD
+13 GRVIGSFVQEKD
-25 TDFKNGVIS
+25 TDFKNGVLS
-34 LMEGFRASYSM
+34 LMEGFRAAYSM

-60 NEQYKD
+60 NEQYKEG
-66 ALLGDILNEGFEDPY
+66 LIGDILAEGFEDPY
-81 LAMVPDK
+81 LAMMPEK
-88 LEQLYENTRTNI
+88 LEQLYENSRTNI

-123 TFLQCNAKDIVMSE
+123 SFLQCNAKDIVMTE
-137 VASKPLIKIAFERKF
+137 VASKPVVKIAFERKF
-152 LRDKKGGKH
+152 LRDKKGAKY

-174 LSQMAKGKPVNSEW
+174 VSQLAKGKE
-188 HNQPMQDLQLLTL
+188 
-201 SGGTLEARDEFAL
+201 
-214 DLHICALK
+214 
-222 MQINGQEHIE
+222 INGDWHTQ
-232 EVDIKPDE
+232 
-240 WYPKT
+240 
-245 GSSLPM
+245 PM

-260 GGTLEARD
+260 GGTIEARD

-305 FRVSAEKD
+305 YRVSAEKD

-335 STGQAIK
+335 STGKAIK

-395 IDVVPEIISDMSTVL
+395 IDVVPEIIADMSTVL
-410 TQFEDSTVMSFVRD
+410 TQFEDSTVLSFVKE

-439 TEGFVETAK
+439 SEGFVETAK
-448 FNCIPDHGMLTQSD
+448 FNCVPDHGMLTQSD

-471 IDRLIGKLKTKLKT
+471 IDRLVGKLKTKLKT
-485 QDIMFTIF
+485 QDIMFTLF

-502 SPSVKWVFDENTRVG
+502 SPSVNWLFDEATKVG

-529 TNRCRVHVVSSLK
+529 TNRCRIHVVSSLK
-542 VDESEGLRIIAQP
+542 VDEAEGLRIIAQP

-578 SQTPLTPNIMATHRH
+578 AQTPLTPNIMATHRH
-593 KQIEVLPVQAQLILE
+593 MTKEVLPVQAQLILE
-608 GVDFGIDSKA
+608 GVDFGIDARPSRA
-618 GRVR
+618 R

>member
-1 MFNNYDTSEQQP
+1 MFNNYDANELQP
-13 GKVIGSFLQEKD
+13 GRVIGSFLQEKD

-34 LMEGFRASYSM
+34 LMEGFKASYSM
-45 DACDDFMKIMKNDTL
+45 DACDDFMKIAKNDVL
-60 NEQYKD
+60 NEQYKE
-66 ALLGDILNEGFEDPY
+66 ALIGDILNESFEDPY
-81 LAMVPDK
+81 LAMIPDK

-123 TFLQCNAKDIVMSE
+123 SFLQCNAKDIVMSE
-137 VASKPLIKIAFERKF
+137 VASKPVIKIAFERKF
-152 LRDKKGGKH
+152 LRDKKGAKY

-174 LSQMAKGKPVNSEW
+174 VSQMSKGKPINGEW
-188 HNQPMQDLQLLTL
+188 HNQPMQDLPLLNL
-201 SGGTLEARDEFAL
+201 SGGTIEARDEFAL
-214 DLHICALK
+214 DIHIC
-222 MQINGQEHIE
+222 
-232 EVDIKPDE
+232 
-240 WYPKT
+240 
-245 GSSLPM
+245 
-251 QDLPLLTLS
+251 
-260 GGTLEARD
+260 
-268 EFALDFHISALKMEI
+268 ALKMEI
-283 NGQEHIEEV
+283 NGEDHIEEV

-305 FRVSAEKD
+305 FRVSVEKGD
-313 GHKVEEIISGSV
+313 QKVEEIISGSV

-410 TQFEDSTVMSFVRD
+410 TQFEDSSVLSFVKE
-424 SLERWKDKKQLPWGY
+424 SLDRWKDKKQLPWGY

-485 QDIMFTIF
+485 QDIMFTLF

-502 SPSVKWVFDENTRVG
+502 SPAVNWIFDENTRVG

-555 TTAEHITF
+555 TTTEHITF

-578 SQTPLTPNIMATHRH
+578 AQTPLTPNIMATHRH
-593 KQIEVLPVQAQLILE
+593 RQIEVLPVQAQLLLE
-608 GVDFGIDSKA
+608 GVDFGIDARK
-618 GRVR
+618 

>member
-1 MFNNYDTSEQQP
+1 MFNNYDMDGQQA
-13 GKVIGSFLQEKD
+13 GRVIGSFVQEKD
-25 TDFKNGVIS
+25 TDFKNGVLS
-34 LMEGFRASYSM
+34 LMEGFRAAYSI

-60 NEQYKD
+60 NEQYKES
-66 ALLGDILNEGFEDPY
+66 LIGDILAEGFEDPY
-81 LAMVPDK
+81 LAMMPEK
-88 LEQLYENTRTNI
+88 LEQLYENSRTNI

-123 TFLQCNAKDIVMSE
+123 TFLQCNAKDIVMTE
-137 VASKPLIKIAFERKF
+137 VASKPVVKIAFERKF
-152 LRDKKGGKH
+152 LRDKKGERY

-174 LSQMAKGKPVNSEW
+174 VSQMAKGKPVYGEW
-188 HNQPMQDLQLLTL
+188 ITVPQKDINLLTL

-214 DLHICALK
+214 DVCISKIKVHVNS
-222 MQINGQEHIE
+222 QDV
-232 EVDIKPDE
+232 EVD
-240 WYPKT
+240 
-245 GSSLPM
+245 
-251 QDLPLLTLS
+251 
-260 GGTLEARD
+260 
-268 EFALDFHISALKMEI
+268 
-283 NGQEHIEEV
+283 V

-305 FRVSAEKD
+305 YRVKAEHD
-313 GHKVEEIISGSV
+313 GETAEEIISGNF
-325 DFYHG
+325 DFYNG

-335 STGQAIK
+335 STGEAIK
-342 AVKFGGHLSNQ
+342 AIKFGGHLSNQ
-353 NNVESLDLGRERET
+353 NNIESLDLGRERET

-410 TQFEDSTVMSFVRD
+410 TQFEDSSVLSFVKE

-448 FNCIPDHGMLTQSD
+448 FNCVPDHGLLTQSD

-471 IDRLIGKLKTKLKT
+471 IDRLVGKLKTKLKT

-502 SPSVKWVFDENTRVG
+502 SPAVNWIFDEATKIG

-529 TNRCRVHVVSSLK
+529 TNRTRIHVVSSLK
-542 VDESEGLRIIAQP
+542 VEESEGLRLIAQP

-578 SQTPLTPNIMATHRH
+578 AQTPLTPNIMATHRH
-593 KQIEVLPVQAQLILE
+593 MTKEVLPVQAQLLLE
-608 GVDFGIDSKA
+608 GVDFGIDA
-618 GRVR
+618 RR

>member
-1 MFNNYDTSEQQP
+1 MFNNYDMDGQA
-13 GKVIGSFLQEKD
+13 GRVIGSFVQEKD
-25 TDFKNGVIS
+25 TDFKNGVLS
-34 LMEGFRASYSM
+34 LMEGFRAAYSM

-60 NEQYKD
+60 NEQYKEG
-66 ALLGDILNEGFEDPY
+66 LIGDILAEGFEDPY
-81 LAMVPDK
+81 LAMMPEK
-88 LEQLYENTRTNI
+88 LEQLYENSRTNI

-114 AYSLPILKK
+114 SYSLPILKK
-123 TFLQCNAKDIVMSE
+123 SFLQCNAKDIVMTE
-137 VASKPLIKIAFERKF
+137 VASKPVVKIAFERKF
-152 LRDKKGGKH
+152 LRDKKGAKY

-174 LSQMAKGKPVNSEW
+174 VSQLAKGKE
-188 HNQPMQDLQLLTL
+188 
-201 SGGTLEARDEFAL
+201 
-214 DLHICALK
+214 
-222 MQINGQEHIE
+222 INGDWHTQ
-232 EVDIKPDE
+232 
-240 WYPKT
+240 
-245 GSSLPM
+245 PM

-260 GGTLEARD
+260 GGTIEARD

-305 FRVSAEKD
+305 YRVSAEKD
-313 GHKVEEIISGSV
+313 GHKAEEILSGSV

-335 STGQAIK
+335 STGKAIK

-395 IDVVPEIISDMSTVL
+395 IDVVPEIIADMSTVL
-410 TQFEDSTVMSFVRD
+410 TQFEDSTVLSFVKE

-439 TEGFVETAK
+439 SEGFVETAK
-448 FNCIPDHGMLTQSD
+448 FNCVPDHGMLTQSD

-471 IDRLIGKLKTKLKT
+471 IDRLVGKLKTKLKT
-485 QDIMFTIF
+485 QDIMFTLF

-502 SPSVKWVFDENTRVG
+502 SPSVNWLFDEATKVG

-529 TNRCRVHVVSSLK
+529 TNRCRIHVVSSLK
-542 VDESEGLRIIAQP
+542 VDEAEGLRIIAQP

-578 SQTPLTPNIMATHRH
+578 AQTPLTPNIMATHRH
-593 KQIEVLPVQAQLILE
+593 MTKEVLPVQAQLILE
-608 GVDFGIDSKA
+608 GVDFGIDARPSRA
-618 GRVR
+618 R

>member
-1 MFNNYDTSEQQP
+1 MFNNYDMDGQA
-13 GKVIGSFLQEKD
+13 GRVIGSFVQEKD
-25 TDFKNGVIS
+25 TDFKNGVLS
-34 LMEGFRASYSM
+34 LMEGFRAAYSM

-60 NEQYKD
+60 NEQYKEG
-66 ALLGDILNEGFEDPY
+66 LIGDILAEGFEDPY
-81 LAMVPDK
+81 LAMMPEK
-88 LEQLYENTRTNI
+88 LEQLYENSRTNI

-123 TFLQCNAKDIVMSE
+123 SFLQCNAKDIVMTE
-137 VASKPLIKIAFERKF
+137 VASKPVVKIAFERKF
-152 LRDKKGGKH
+152 LRDKKGAKY

-174 LSQMAKGKPVNSEW
+174 VSQLAKGKEINGDW
-188 HNQPMQDLQLLTL
+188 HTQPMQDLPLLTL
-201 SGGTLEARDEFAL
+201 SGGTIEARDEFAL
-214 DLHICALK
+214 DFHICALK

-232 EVDIKPDE
+232 EVDIKPD
-240 WYPKT
+240 
-245 GSSLPM
+245 
-251 QDLPLLTLS
+251 
-260 GGTLEARD
+260 
-268 EFALDFHISALKMEI
+268 
-283 NGQEHIEEV
+283 
-292 DIKPD
+292 

-305 FRVSAEKD
+305 YRVSAEKD

-335 STGQAIK
+335 STGRAIK

-395 IDVVPEIISDMSTVL
+395 IDVVPEIIADMSTVL
-410 TQFEDSTVMSFVRD
+410 TQFEDSTVLSFVKE

-439 TEGFVETAK
+439 SEGFVETAK
-448 FNCIPDHGMLTQSD
+448 FNCVPDHGMLTQSD

-471 IDRLIGKLKTKLKT
+471 IDRLVGKLKTKLKT
-485 QDIMFTIF
+485 QDIMFTLF

-502 SPSVKWVFDENTRVG
+502 SPSVNWLFDEATKVG

-529 TNRCRVHVVSSLK
+529 TNRCRIHVVSSLK
-542 VDESEGLRIIAQP
+542 VDEAEGLRIIAQP

-578 SQTPLTPNIMATHRH
+578 AQTPLTPNIMATHRH
-593 KQIEVLPVQAQLILE
+593 MTKEVLPVQAQLILE
-608 GVDFGIDSKA
+608 GVDFGIDARPSRA
-618 GRVR
+618 R

>member
-1 MFNNYDTSEQQP
+1 MFNNYDMDGQA
-13 GKVIGSFLQEKD
+13 GRVIGSFVQEKD
-25 TDFKNGVIS
+25 TDFKNGVLS
-34 LMEGFRASYSM
+34 LMEGFRAAYSM

-60 NEQYKD
+60 NEQYKEG
-66 ALLGDILNEGFEDPY
+66 LIGDILAEGFEDPY
-81 LAMVPDK
+81 LAMMPEK
-88 LEQLYENTRTNI
+88 LEQLYENSRTNI

-114 AYSLPILKK
+114 SYSLPILKK
-123 TFLQCNAKDIVMSE
+123 SFLQCNAKDIVMTE
-137 VASKPLIKIAFERKF
+137 VASKPVVKIAFERKF
-152 LRDKKGGKH
+152 LRDKKGAKY

-174 LSQMAKGKPVNSEW
+174 VSQLAKGKE
-188 HNQPMQDLQLLTL
+188 
-201 SGGTLEARDEFAL
+201 
-214 DLHICALK
+214 
-222 MQINGQEHIE
+222 INGDWHTQ
-232 EVDIKPDE
+232 
-240 WYPKT
+240 
-245 GSSLPM
+245 PM

-260 GGTLEARD
+260 GGTIEARD
-268 EFALDFHISALKMEI
+268 EFALDFHICALKMQI
-283 NGQEHIEEV
+283 NEQEHIEEV

-305 FRVSAEKD
+305 YRVSAEKD

-335 STGQAIK
+335 STGKAIK

-395 IDVVPEIISDMSTVL
+395 IDVVPEIIADMSTVL
-410 TQFEDSTVMSFVRD
+410 TQFEDSTVLSFVKD

-439 TEGFVETAK
+439 SEGFVETAK
-448 FNCIPDHGMLTQSD
+448 FNCVPDHGMLTQSD

-471 IDRLIGKLKTKLKT
+471 IDRLVGKLKTKLKT
-485 QDIMFTIF
+485 QDIMFTLF

-502 SPSVKWVFDENTRVG
+502 SPSVNWLFDEATKVG

-529 TNRCRVHVVSSLK
+529 TNRCRIHVVSSLK
-542 VDESEGLRIIAQP
+542 VDEAEGLRIIAQP

-578 SQTPLTPNIMATHRH
+578 AQTPLTPNIMATHRH
-593 KQIEVLPVQAQLILE
+593 MTKEVLPVQAQLILQ
-608 GVDFGIDSKA
+608 GVDFGIDARPGKA
-618 GRVR
+618 R

>member
-1 MFNNYDTSEQQP
+1 MFNNYDMDGQA
-13 GKVIGSFLQEKD
+13 GRVIGSFVQEKD
-25 TDFKNGVIS
+25 TDFKNGVLS
-34 LMEGFRASYSM
+34 LMEGFRAAYSM

-60 NEQYKD
+60 NEQYKEG
-66 ALLGDILNEGFEDPY
+66 LIGDILAEGFEDPY
-81 LAMVPDK
+81 LAMMPEK
-88 LEQLYENTRTNI
+88 LEQLYENSRTNI

-123 TFLQCNAKDIVMSE
+123 SFLQCNAKDIVMTE
-137 VASKPLIKIAFERKF
+137 VASKPVVKIAFERKF
-152 LRDKKGGKH
+152 LRDKKGAKY

-174 LSQMAKGKPVNSEW
+174 VSQLAKGKEINGDW
-188 HNQPMQDLQLLTL
+188 HTQPMQDLPLLTL
-201 SGGTLEARDEFAL
+201 SGGTIEARDEFAL
-214 DLHICALK
+214 DFHICALK

-232 EVDIKPDE
+232 EVDIKPD
-240 WYPKT
+240 
-245 GSSLPM
+245 
-251 QDLPLLTLS
+251 
-260 GGTLEARD
+260 
-268 EFALDFHISALKMEI
+268 
-283 NGQEHIEEV
+283 
-292 DIKPD
+292 

-305 FRVSAEKD
+305 YRVSAEKD

-335 STGQAIK
+335 STGRAIK

-395 IDVVPEIISDMSTVL
+395 IDVVPEIIADMSTVL
-410 TQFEDSTVMSFVRD
+410 TQFEDSTVLSFVKD

-439 TEGFVETAK
+439 SEGFVETAK
-448 FNCIPDHGMLTQSD
+448 FNCVPDHGMLTQSD

-471 IDRLIGKLKTKLKT
+471 IDRLVGKLKTKLKT
-485 QDIMFTIF
+485 QDIMFTLF

-502 SPSVKWVFDENTRVG
+502 SPSVNWLFDEATKVG

-529 TNRCRVHVVSSLK
+529 TNRCRIHVVSSLK
-542 VDESEGLRIIAQP
+542 VDEAEGLRIIAQP

-578 SQTPLTPNIMATHRH
+578 AQTPLTPNIMATHRH
-593 KQIEVLPVQAQLILE
+593 MTKEVLPVQAQLILQ
-608 GVDFGIDSKA
+608 GVDFGIDARPSRA
-618 GRVR
+618 R